1 MLEALTDSSFSIGSP
16 PADRQASEGVRNTGL
31 AVADIGGLPVAG
43 GGRLR
48 RGLLYRISGALV
60 GPADLAH
67 LRTFGLRCVVDLR
80 GMGEDRTTLTRWAAD
95 DGVTYHHQ
103 PILVGAVGQVAEI
116 LREAGS
122 SVEAA
127 IAVRRSVYRQ
137 IIDDYGTALAGAV
150 ALMARDLPAGF
161 GCAAGKDRTGILAA
175 LIQTLLGASEDDAVA
190 GYIALAPNVERLR
203 GLVGGWD
210 ESGEVDLTAPG
221 IDTLLGTSDELMRD
235 SLAHINDRW
244 GGSTAYLEAHGL
256 TTEDIETL
264 RNGLVEY

>member
-16 PADRQASEGVRNTGL
+16 PADRQASEGARNTGL
-31 AVADIGGLPVAG
+31 AVGDIGGLPVAG

-80 GMGEDRTTLTRWAAD
+80 GMGEDRTRLTHWAAD

-127 IAVRRSVYRQ
+127 VAVRRSVYRQ

-190 GYIALAPNVERLR
+190 DYIALAPDVERLR

-210 ESGEVDLTAPG
+210 ESSEVDLTAPG
-221 IDTLLGTSDELMRD
+221 IDTLLSTSDELMRD
-235 SLAHINDRW
+235 SLAHINDGW
-244 GGSTAYLEAHGL
+244 GGSTAYLQAHGL
-256 TTEDIETL
+256 TTEDIEAL

>member
-16 PADRQASEGVRNTGL
+16 PRGRQASEGARNTGL
-31 AVADIGGLPVAG
+31 AVADIGGLPLAG

-67 LRTFGLRCVVDLR
+67 LRAFGLRCVVDLR
-80 GMGEDRTTLTRWAAD
+80 GAGEDRTALTRWAAD

-127 IAVRRSVYRQ
+127 IAVRRSVYHR
-137 IIDDYGTALAGAV
+137 IVDDYGAALAGAV
-150 ALMARDLPAGF
+150 AHMAHDLPAGF

-190 GYIALAPNVERLR
+190 DYIALAPAVERLR
-203 GLVGGWD
+203 ALVGGWE
-210 ESGEVDLTAPG
+210 ESAQVDLTAPG
-221 IDTLLGTSDELMRD
+221 IDTLLSTSDELMRD
-235 SLAHINDRW
+235 SLAHIAEHW
-244 GGSTAYLEAHGL
+244 GGPAAYLQAHGL
-256 TTEDIETL
+256 TTDDVEAL
-264 RNGLVEY
+264 RNRLVEH

>member
-1 MLEALTDSSFSIGSP
+1 
-16 PADRQASEGVRNTGL
+16 
-31 AVADIGGLPVAG
+31 VADIGGLPLAG

-48 RGLLYRISGALV
+48 RDLLYRISGALV

-67 LRTFGLRCVVDLR
+67 LGTFGLRCVVDLR
-80 GMGEDRTTLTRWAAD
+80 GIGEDRTSLTGWAAD
-95 DGVTYHHQ
+95 GGVTYHHQ

-116 LREAGS
+116 LRQAGS

-127 IAVRRSVYRQ
+127 IEARRSVYRQ
-137 IIDDYGTALAGAV
+137 IVDDYGAALAGAI
-150 ALMARDLPAGF
+150 ALMAHDLPAGF

-190 GYIALAPNVERLR
+190 DYIALAPDVERLR

-210 ESGEVDLTAPG
+210 ESAEVDLTAPG
-221 IDTLLGTSDELMRD
+221 IDTLLSTSDELMRD

-244 GGSTAYLEAHGL
+244 GSPIAYLQAHGL
-256 TTEDIETL
+256 TAADIEAL
-264 RNGLVEY
+264 RTHLVEH

>member
-1 MLEALTDSSFSIGSP
+1 M
-16 PADRQASEGVRNTGL
+16 
-31 AVADIGGLPVAG
+31 ADIGGVPLTG

-60 GPADLAH
+60 GPDDLAH
-67 LRTFGLRCVVDLR
+67 LRTFGLRCVIDLR
-80 GMGEDRTTLTRWAAD
+80 GMGEDRSRLTRWAAD

-127 IAVRRSVYRQ
+127 VEVRRSVYRQ
-137 IIDDYGTALAGAV
+137 IVDDYGAALAGAV
-150 ALMARDLPAGF
+150 ALMAHDLPAGF

-190 GYIALAPNVERLR
+190 DYIALAPDVERLR
-203 GLVGGWD
+203 GLVGGWK
-210 ESGEVDLTAPG
+210 ESADVDLTAPG
-221 IDTLLGTSDELMRD
+221 IDTLLSTSDELMRD

-244 GGSTAYLEAHGL
+244 GGPAAYLQTHGL
-256 TTEDIETL
+256 TTSDVEALQIQ
-264 RNGLVEY
+264 LVEH